1 MASQGNSSMTTLQ
14 GKVALVTGA
23 ATGVGRASALLF
35 ARHGAAVCIVD
46 VNEADARRTVQD
58 VEREGGQAM
67 FARCDLTRLGE
78 LQDAVAA
85 TVQRFGALD
94 VFFHN
99 AGVAGPGRLEHTTE
113 AQYDQVMDIHLKAG
127 FFGAQYALP
136 HLRKAG
142 GGSML
147 FTASGLGLRPSRQSP
162 AYSASKAG
170 LLMLTRALAV
180 SLAADNIRVNAICPG
195 PIDSTPLW
203 QGVLARNPDIEAESY
218 AEMNRQVRPIKR
230 LGTPEEMARAALF
243 LVSPENA
250 YITGVALPVDGGGA
264 MS

>member
-1 MASQGNSSMTTLQ
+1 MLLHS
-14 GKVALVTGA
+14 KVALITGA
-23 ATGVGRASALLF
+23 ATGIGRASALLF
-35 ARHGAAVCIVD
+35 AREGARIAI
-46 VNEADARRTVQD
+46 ADINRPDAERTVAD
-58 VEREGGQAM
+58 IEKEGGQAC
-67 FARCDLTRLGE
+67 FVECDLRQTGRIA
-78 LQDAVAA
+78 DAVDE
-85 TVQRFGALD
+85 TVRRYGRLD

-99 AGVAGPGRLEHTTE
+99 AGVAGPGLLEHTTE

-127 FFGAQYALP
+127 FFGAKYALP
-136 HLRKAG
+136 HLRRAG
-142 GGSML
+142 GGSIL

-170 LLMLTRALAV
+170 LLMLARALAV
-180 SLAADNIRVNAICPG
+180 AHAEDGIRVNAICPG

-203 QGVLARNPDIEAESY
+203 QGVLARNPDIVADSY

-230 LGTPEEMARAALF
+230 LGNPEEMARAALF
-243 LVSPENA
+243 LVAPENS

>member
-1 MASQGNSSMTTLQ
+1 MVLESR
-14 GKVALVTGA
+14 VAFITGA
-23 ATGVGRASALLF
+23 ATGIGRASAQLF
-35 ARHGAAVCIVD
+35 AREGARVAVLD
-46 VNEADARRTVQD
+46 VNRDDGVRTVEEI
-58 VEREGGQAM
+58 EREGGQAC
-67 FARCDLTRLGE
+67 FIECDLRNTARIAA
-78 LQDAVAA
+78 AVEEA
-85 TVQRFGALD
+85 VGRFGRLD

-99 AGVAGPGRLEHTTE
+99 AGVAGPGLLENTTE
-113 AQYDQVMDIHLKAG
+113 EQYDQLMDIHLKAG
-127 FFGAQYALP
+127 FFGAKYAVP
-136 HLRKAG
+136 HLRRAG
-142 GGSML
+142 GGSIL

-170 LLMLTRALAV
+170 LLMLARALAV
-180 SLAADNIRVNAICPG
+180 ALADDGIRVNAICPG

-203 QGVLARNPDIEAESY
+203 KGVLARNPGIVADAY

-243 LVSPENA
+243 LVAPESS